1 MPLLMPRL
9 LSPARFSSPAHSR
22 RLQHGAPK
30 VVYGS
35 FEGSFGNPD
44 GLGVGEN
51 PPRSSYDVLDVSP
64 SLHLS

>member
-22 RLQHGAPK
+22 RLQHGAR
-30 VVYGS
+30 V
-35 FEGSFGNPD
+35 D
-44 GLGVGEN
+44 HGVGEN